1 MASLR
6 YLIAAALVVAFVLE
20 GSSPAQAQLS
30 PFFYSSTCPNVTNI
44 IREVLQNAF
53 LSDIRIGASLIRLHF
68 HDCFVNGCDASILLD
83 NTTTIDSEKFA
94 APNNN
99 SARGF
104 EVVDD
109 MKAAVERACPGVVS
123 CADILTIAAEE
134 SVALSGGPAWTNLL
148 GRRDSRTAN
157 RTLANENLPG
167 PNNSLERL
175 KDRFR
180 NVGLNDNFDLVA
192 LSGAHTFGRAQCRT
206 FSDRLFNFNNTGNPD
221 PTLNTTLLQQLRQ
234 LCPQGGNGSVLT
246 NLDVTTPDLFDNKY
260 FFNLQISKGLLQS
273 DQELFS
279 TPGADTTA
287 IVNVFSSNQAAF
299 FKSFV
304 ISMIRM
310 GNLKPLTG
318 NQGEI
323 RSNCRR
329 VNGNSNIETRSSS
342 EGGPSWA
349 VPLGRRDS
357 RTANR
362 ALANQKLPG
371 PSDTLDVLK
380 SSFRNVGCND
390 NFDLVA
396 LSVLLD
402 GSDSEKFAAPNR
414 NSARGFEVIDAIK
427 TAVEGQCSGVV
438 SCADILAIAARDS
451 VLLSGG
457 PTWKVLLGRRD
468 GLVANQTGAN
478 ALPSPFE
485 GLNILTA
492 KFAAVGLNIKD
503 LVSLSGAHT
512 IGFAKCAFFSN
523 RLSNFSGTGAPDAT
537 MDTSLVSELQSLCAN
552 GDGNNTTPLDRNSI
566 DLFDNHY
573 FQNLINNKGLL
584 SSDQILYSSD
594 EAKSTTESLVESYSS
609 NSNLFFANF
618 VNSMIKMG
626 NVSPLTGTNGI
637 LGRAPTV
644 RGIFKPVPQP
654 RLEVPARIERHRFS
668 QQRVH

>member
-1 MASLR
+1 MFKFADEADKRRVIAGGLWHFDR
-6 YLIAAALVVAFVLE
+6 ALIVLTEPKRIGEITKQSFTHAEFWVQIRNVSVAECAKYQGQRKEELPYEMWIKVVTVGGRSRKHHIKEKWNRDNGKSVSNAANSKHHDCSQQPQQSQSNPIDKTKSRLDQEEMGQNYELAIGDEVERVCEKHLMNGVLE
-20 GSSPAQAQLS
+20 ITMAQQAGGKTQHEIEGNARGPGNMGIQARNKNVKNKREILEGLGNSRMFLAMQQILQIHRPQL
-30 PFFYSSTCPNVTNI
+30 V
-44 IREVLQNAF
+44 F
-53 LSDIRIGASLIRLHF
+53 LSETKLQSMQMDTIRSKLNF
-68 HDCFVNGCDASILLD
+68 DSCFAVDSSGRGRGLAMLWNFEICVHIKSFSKHHIDAEQQMGNEKQMRCTEGCDA
-83 NTTTIDSEKFA
+83 
-94 APNNN
+94 
-99 SARGF
+99 
-104 EVVDD
+104 
-109 MKAAVERACPGVVS
+109 
-123 CADILTIAAEE
+123 
-134 SVALSGGPAWTNLL
+134 
-148 GRRDSRTAN
+148 
-157 RTLANENLPG
+157 
-167 PNNSLERL
+167 
-175 KDRFR
+175 
-180 NVGLNDNFDLVA
+180 
-192 LSGAHTFGRAQCRT
+192 
-206 FSDRLFNFNNTGNPD
+206 
-221 PTLNTTLLQQLRQ
+221 
-234 LCPQGGNGSVLT
+234 
-246 NLDVTTPDLFDNKY
+246 
-260 FFNLQISKGLLQS
+260 
-273 DQELFS
+273 
-279 TPGADTTA
+279 
-287 IVNVFSSNQAAF
+287 
-299 FKSFV
+299 
-304 ISMIRM
+304 
-310 GNLKPLTG
+310 
-318 NQGEI
+318 
-323 RSNCRR
+323 
-329 VNGNSNIETRSSS
+329 
-342 EGGPSWA
+342 
-349 VPLGRRDS
+349 
-357 RTANR
+357 
-362 ALANQKLPG
+362 
-371 PSDTLDVLK
+371 
-380 SSFRNVGCND
+380 
-390 NFDLVA
+390 
-396 LSVLLD
+396 SVLLD

-626 NVSPLTGTNGI
+626 NVSPLTGTNGEI
-637 LGRAPTV
+637 RKNCRAVNSLTE
-644 RGIFKPVPQP
+644 I
-654 RLEVPARIERHRFS
+654 
-668 QQRVH
+668 

>member
-68 HDCFVNGCDASILLD
+68 HDCFVN
-83 NTTTIDSEKFA
+83 
-94 APNNN
+94 
-99 SARGF
+99 
-104 EVVDD
+104 
-109 MKAAVERACPGVVS
+109 
-123 CADILTIAAEE
+123 
-134 SVALSGGPAWTNLL
+134 SGGPAWTNLL

-342 EGGPSWA
+342 EGD
-349 VPLGRRDS
+349 LI
-357 RTANR
+357 
-362 ALANQKLPG
+362 
-371 PSDTLDVLK
+371 
-380 SSFRNVGCND
+380 SSF
-390 NFDLVA
+390 
-396 LSVLLD
+396 
-402 GSDSEKFAAPNR
+402 
-414 NSARGFEVIDAIK
+414 
-427 TAVEGQCSGVV
+427 
-438 SCADILAIAARDS
+438 
-451 VLLSGG
+451 
-457 PTWKVLLGRRD
+457 
-468 GLVANQTGAN
+468 
-478 ALPSPFE
+478 
-485 GLNILTA
+485 
-492 KFAAVGLNIKD
+492 
-503 LVSLSGAHT
+503 
-512 IGFAKCAFFSN
+512 
-523 RLSNFSGTGAPDAT
+523 
-537 MDTSLVSELQSLCAN
+537 
-552 GDGNNTTPLDRNSI
+552 
-566 DLFDNHY
+566 
-573 FQNLINNKGLL
+573 
-584 SSDQILYSSD
+584 
-594 EAKSTTESLVESYSS
+594 
-609 NSNLFFANF
+609 
-618 VNSMIKMG
+618 
-626 NVSPLTGTNGI
+626 
-637 LGRAPTV
+637 
-644 RGIFKPVPQP
+644 
-654 RLEVPARIERHRFS
+654 
-668 QQRVH
+668 

>member
-342 EGGPSWA
+342 EGD
-349 VPLGRRDS
+349 LI
-357 RTANR
+357 
-362 ALANQKLPG
+362 
-371 PSDTLDVLK
+371 
-380 SSFRNVGCND
+380 SSF
-390 NFDLVA
+390 
-396 LSVLLD
+396 
-402 GSDSEKFAAPNR
+402 
-414 NSARGFEVIDAIK
+414 
-427 TAVEGQCSGVV
+427 
-438 SCADILAIAARDS
+438 
-451 VLLSGG
+451 
-457 PTWKVLLGRRD
+457 
-468 GLVANQTGAN
+468 
-478 ALPSPFE
+478 
-485 GLNILTA
+485 
-492 KFAAVGLNIKD
+492 
-503 LVSLSGAHT
+503 
-512 IGFAKCAFFSN
+512 
-523 RLSNFSGTGAPDAT
+523 
-537 MDTSLVSELQSLCAN
+537 
-552 GDGNNTTPLDRNSI
+552 
-566 DLFDNHY
+566 
-573 FQNLINNKGLL
+573 
-584 SSDQILYSSD
+584 
-594 EAKSTTESLVESYSS
+594 
-609 NSNLFFANF
+609 
-618 VNSMIKMG
+618 
-626 NVSPLTGTNGI
+626 
-637 LGRAPTV
+637 
-644 RGIFKPVPQP
+644 
-654 RLEVPARIERHRFS
+654 
-668 QQRVH
+668 